1 MADHVPDQ
9 HAHYATPSSSQ
20 CQRGDE
26 QACMMMQRMCC
37 FLQTCKQGPDLDIV
51 IDSSH
56 RHNRRTHCMINI
68 SRAMDT
74 VIGSS
79 HLYDSILGCIV
90 WAMHILLFMDAGI
103 TAAGAI
109 NKSNS

>member
-1 MADHVPDQ
+1 
-9 HAHYATPSSSQ
+9 
-20 CQRGDE
+20 
-26 QACMMMQRMCC
+26 
-37 FLQTCKQGPDLDIV
+37 
-51 IDSSH
+51 
-56 RHNRRTHCMINI
+56 MINI